1 MIKDKNI
8 FECIFLDNQI
18 WFPNYVV
25 WGPPSHG
32 HQRRKMIFKKA
43 FPDLESSISSAFSWK
58 SLRRRH
64 DGKRRIFKYDDTTK
78 VLNEID
84 KDSFFVTG
92 FGQPIEVGER
102 IITNNETFIIEK
114 LSVVSHA
121 GLIASYTLDN
131 EEKKI
136 NVSFFERKSNN
147 ESWQIRKQK

>member
-102 IITNNETFIIEK
+102 MITSNGTFIIEN